1 MIKLEAIT
9 KVYAM
14 GQVDVVALDGID
26 LEVQRGEFI
35 SIMGPSG
42 SGKSTLLHILGALD
56 APTSG
61 RYLLE
66 DADIADL
73 DDGELSRIRNK
84 HFGFVFQSY
93 NLFGELTAIE
103 NVMMPMMYARV
114 PKRER
119 VGRAKELLAS
129 VEMDHRLNHYPSQ
142 LSGGEQQRVAIA
154 RALANRPTLI
164 LADEPTGNLSS
175 VQGNEILDI
184 LCRLNDQG
192 TTIVMVTH
200 DLQVGSYARRLIAL
214 RDGRI
219 AIDEPVAERFK
230 PLSSLFLQKQDAQ

>member
-1 MIKLEAIT
+1 MIKLEEIT

-26 LEVQRGEFI
+26 LEIQRGEFI

-66 DADIADL
+66 DVDIADL
-73 DDGELSRIRNK
+73 DDRELSRIRNR

-93 NLFGELTAIE
+93 NLFGELTAME

-119 VGRAKELLAS
+119 LQRARELLAS
-129 VEMDHRLNHYPSQ
+129 VEMDHRLSHYPSQ

-175 VQGNEILDI
+175 VQGGEILDI

-219 AIDEPVAERFK
+219 AVDEPVSERFT
-230 PLSSLFLQKQDAQ
+230 PLSSLFLQKQAAQ

>member
-1 MIKLEAIT
+1 MIKLEEIT

-26 LEVQRGEFI
+26 LEIQRGEFI

-66 DADIADL
+66 DVDIADL
-73 DDGELSRIRNK
+73 DDRELSRIRNR

-119 VGRAKELLAS
+119 LQRARELRECRDGPPPQPLS
-129 VEMDHRLNHYPSQ
+129 SQ
-142 LSGGEQQRVAIA
+142 LSGGGATASGHCESA
-154 RALANRPTLI
+154 RKQADPDPS
-164 LADEPTGNLSS
+164 DEPTGTCPA
-175 VQGNEILDI
+175 
-184 LCRLNDQG
+184 CREADSRH
-192 TTIVMVTH
+192 IVSPQRSGH
-200 DLQVGSYARRLIAL
+200 NYRNGHARPPSRLLRSEAHRTEGRPIAV
-214 RDGRI
+214 
-219 AIDEPVAERFK
+219 DEPVSERFTRC
-230 PLSSLFLQKQDAQ
+230 PLFLQKQAAQ

>member
-1 MIKLEAIT
+1 M
-9 KVYAM
+9 
-14 GQVDVVALDGID
+14 
-26 LEVQRGEFI
+26 
-35 SIMGPSG
+35 
-42 SGKSTLLHILGALD
+42 
-56 APTSG
+56 
-61 RYLLE
+61 
-66 DADIADL
+66 
-73 DDGELSRIRNK
+73 
-84 HFGFVFQSY
+84 
-93 NLFGELTAIE
+93 E

-192 TTIVMVTH
+192 TTIVMVTRP
-200 DLQVGSYARRLIAL
+200 QVGSARRLIAL
-214 RDGRI
+214 RTAGSQLTTSCRALQASVVAVPAEAGR
-219 AIDEPVAERFK
+219 P
-230 PLSSLFLQKQDAQ
+230 

>member
-1 MIKLEAIT
+1 MIKLEEIT

-26 LEVQRGEFI
+26 LEIQRGEFI

-66 DADIADL
+66 DVDIADL
-73 DDGELSRIRNK
+73 DDRELSRIRNR

-119 VGRAKELLAS
+119 LQRARELLAS
-129 VEMDHRLNHYPSQ
+129 VEMDHRLSHYPSQ

-175 VQGNEILDI
+175 VQGGEILDI

-219 AIDEPVAERFK
+219 AVDEPVSERFT
-230 PLSSLFLQKQDAQ
+230 PLSSLFLQKQAAQ